1 MMDDTSKALR
11 MARAEAL
18 EDAANLVEK
27 FQGWGLG
34 WDNCTKK
41 VAAEIRALAKR
52 EDTVTGQ

>member
-1 MMDDTSKALR
+1 MSDDMAEALR

-27 FQGWGLG
+27 FRGWGLG
-34 WDNCTKK
+34 WDNCTEK